1 MPTHAMPDS
10 PDNQFPIDR
19 RRRFAALLA
28 EAQDRL
34 FAYIRSLVRDFNDAD
49 DLFQQTAVILWRKF
63 ETYDA
68 SRSFAGWAM
77 GIARFEVS
85 NFLRT
90 RSRSRL
96 YFSDELNLLLI
107 EAHEEL
113 SAEEA
118 EQRKA
123 ALAECLKK
131 LRERDRALLEQCY
144 AGEETIVECA
154 ERMGRSSHSVH
165 NTLRRLREAL
175 YACIRQKLSDD
186 DDGSESMEALA

>member
-1 MPTHAMPDS
+1 MLDS
-10 PDNQFPIDR
+10 TENLFPADR

-49 DLFQQTAVILWRKF
+49 DLFQQTAIILWRKF
-63 ETYDA
+63 DAYDT
-68 SRSFAGWAM
+68 SRSFASWAM

-113 SAEEA
+113 SPEEV

-123 ALAECLKK
+123 ALTACLQK

-144 AGEETIVECA
+144 AGDATIVECA
-154 ERMGRSSHSVH
+154 ERLGRSSHSVH
-165 NTLRRLREAL
+165 NTLRRLRQAL
-175 YACIRQKLSDD
+175 FACIHHVLSNGDND
-186 DDGSESMEALA
+186 SASTEALA